1 MHANIGGENTQD
13 KDGFGDFKSYAML
26 YVNMSPVISSVHLW
40 STTYRTSYRRSL
52 SQSCANQTRAPS
64 PPSCYS
70 FFFLSSV
77 RVRESPKRKH
87 SVVSV
92 CPYAPMRIREKG
104 EKEKEEEKAAG
115 LACNLASHKAIAS

>member
-1 MHANIGGENTQD
+1 MQIR
-13 KDGFGDFKSYAML
+13 L
-26 YVNMSPVISSVHLW
+26 VLLLLLLV
-40 STTYRTSYRRSL
+40 
-52 SQSCANQTRAPS
+52 TRFS
-64 PPSCYS
+64 
-70 FFFLSSV
+70 LSSV

-92 CPYAPMRIREKG
+92 CPYAPMRMREKG